1 MLTFAAAR
9 YAMGVRSSIAPIMS
23 DVAQRTSQGGC
34 LVAMAG
40 FEFRVKQLERRL
52 EKIAL

>member
-9 YAMGVRSSIAPIMS
+9 YAMGVRSSIAPIKS
-23 DVAQRTSQGGC
+23 DAVPWTSQGSC
-34 LVAMAG
+34 LVAMAE
-40 FEFRVKQLERRL
+40 FEFPVKQLERRL

>member
-9 YAMGVRSSIAPIMS
+9 YAMGVRSSIAPIKS
-23 DVAQRTSQGGC
+23 DAAPRTSHGIC

-40 FEFRVKQLERRL
+40 FEFRVKLLERRL

>member
-1 MLTFAAAR
+1 MLTFAATQ
-9 YAMGVRSSIAPIMS
+9 YAMGVRSSIAPIKP
-23 DVAQRTSQGGC
+23 DAVPRTLQGSC

>member
-1 MLTFAAAR
+1 MLTSAAAQ
-9 YAMGVRSSIAPIMS
+9 YAMGVRSSIAPIKS
-23 DVAQRTSQGGC
+23 DAVLRTSQGSY

-40 FEFRVKQLERRL
+40 FEFRVKQLGRRL